1 MSSAPDISAPGVV
14 SLAARRGYQPDWK
27 GLACS
32 QVRSARERLGL
43 GHEEFAEHLSGLL
56 GRAIPAQLAKRWEQG
71 NVPPGDVLL
80 AAGGMVPAARDLL
93 ESVPQ
98 SFAADALAGA
108 WVTSYRFSDPPKCH
122 ADIAHLT
129 VTPGGRV
136 RIANYPPAPRTQ
148 GHASPFRNE
157 IEAMLAGRHLI
168 GHWKNTS
175 DARYFGSVHLSVLP
189 GETVM
194 EGFFTN
200 LMSDVHVGTGFWKWV
215 RLEPGSLAGADLAAM
230 TLRDPADLHALL
242 EGHTEYDAPLA
253 LTELGEVA

>member
-1 MSSAPDISAPGVV
+1 VSSAPDIPPAVV

-32 QVRSARERLGL
+32 QVRASRERLGL
-43 GHEEFAEHLSGLL
+43 SHEEFAAHLSGLL
-56 GRAIPAQLAKRWEQG
+56 GRSIPAQLAKRWEQG

-80 AAGGMVPAARDLL
+80 AAGGMPPAAPDLL
-93 ESVPQ
+93 EAVPQ

-108 WVTSYRFSDPPKCH
+108 WVTCYQFSDPPKYH

-129 VTPGGRV
+129 VMPGGRV
-136 RIANYPPAPRTQ
+136 RIANYPPSPRTE

-157 IEAMLAGRHLI
+157 IEAILAGRHLV

-175 DARYFGSVHLSVLP
+175 DARYFGSLHLSVLP
-189 GETVM
+189 GEQVM

-200 LMSDVHVGTGFWKWV
+200 LMSDIDVGTGFWKWA
-215 RLEPGSLAGADLAAM
+215 RIEPGSLAGADLAAM
-230 TLRDPADLHALL
+230 ILREPAELHALL
-242 EGHTEYDAPLA
+242 AGHTRFDAPLS
-253 LTELGEVA
+253 LTELGKVA